1 MNWHNQ
7 KVLVTG
13 AGGFIGSRLVERLVE
28 LDCDVRALIRY
39 NSSDSWGWLDK
50 SDVKNQIEVV
60 LGDLR
65 DKDSLMAA
73 LKDINIVFHLGA
85 LVGIPYSYNA
95 PQSYY
100 QTNVIGSLNL
110 FQCALDIGTGLI
122 INTSTS
128 EVYGT
133 AQYVPMD
140 ENHPLQSQSP
150 YAASKTATDKL
161 AESFFHSY
169 GLPITTVRPFNTYGP
184 RQSARAIIPTIVLQG
199 LIGGEINLGNL
210 HPPRDFNYVDD
221 TGEGFVCAARHGA
234 GFGTVFNLGSG
245 KDVSIGD
252 LSEIILNL
260 MDVKGNIFQ
269 DYQRI
274 RPEASEVELL
284 CADSTR
290 ARQIL
295 GWEPKFDLEAGL
307 LVTIDWIR
315 RNIDWY
321 RPNTYTI

>member
-1 MNWHNQ
+1 MNWPNQ

-28 LDCDVRALIRY
+28 LGCEVRALIRY
-39 NSSDSWGWLDK
+39 NSANSWGWLDK
-50 SDVKNQIEVV
+50 SFVKNEIDVV

-65 DKDSLMAA
+65 DKDSLMIAIR
-73 LKDINIVFHLGA
+73 DINVIFHLGA

-110 FQCALDIGTGLI
+110 FQCALDMGSNLI

-133 AQYVPMD
+133 AQYTPMD

-169 GLPITTVRPFNTYGP
+169 GLPIVTVRPFNTFGP
-184 RQSARAIIPTIVLQG
+184 RQSARAIIPTIILQG
-199 LIGGEINLGNL
+199 LVGGEIKLGNL
-210 HPPRDFNYVDD
+210 HPTRDFNFVDD
-221 TGEGFVCAARHGA
+221 TVEGFVCAAEYGA

-245 KDVSIGD
+245 TDVSIGS
-252 LSEIILNL
+252 LSE
-260 MDVKGNIFQ
+260 
-269 DYQRI
+269 
-274 RPEASEVELL
+274 
-284 CADSTR
+284 
-290 ARQIL
+290 QIL
-295 GWEPKFDLEAGL
+295 HLIGRQGKYIAGRSKDETRKQRSRTT
-307 LVTIDWIR
+307 VR
-315 RNIDWY
+315 RQH
-321 RPNTYTI
+321 TG